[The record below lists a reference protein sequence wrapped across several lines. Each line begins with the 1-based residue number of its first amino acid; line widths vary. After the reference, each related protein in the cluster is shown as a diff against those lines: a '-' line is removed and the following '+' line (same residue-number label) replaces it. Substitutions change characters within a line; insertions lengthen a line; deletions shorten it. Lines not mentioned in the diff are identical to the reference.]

1 METYVLNVMVGVNE
15 PTKVE
20 INWDKDTF
28 ERYQNNELSEAEKE
42 DLVNLAHDA
51 IGLGYWIEEE
61 IEE

>member
-1 METYVLNVMVGVNE
+1 METYVLNVMAGVNE

-51 IGLGYWIEEE
+51 IGLEYWIEEE